1 MRGPVYDLDFVNF
14 KFGDVLLGPKNC
26 QNRWVTVLTFI
37 DFPSAKRD
45 FLSMLREKY
54 FNEWARNISE
64 VSFRIP

>member
-14 KFGDVLLGPKNC
+14 KFGDVLLGSKNC
-26 QNRWVTVLTFI
+26 QNRGITVLTFI